1 MRLKHLHQLRIKR
14 NITEKLNIKIKTMN
28 KILYFTASWCG
39 PCKAL
44 APTIQQLQSE
54 GLNIQKVDVDND
66 QSLSAQYGVR
76 NVPTLIKI
84 DASGNAGARLVG
96 NQTAE
101 AIRALYGN

>member
-1 MRLKHLHQLRIKR
+1 
-14 NITEKLNIKIKTMN
+14 MN

-66 QSLSAQYGVR
+66 QSYLL
-76 NVPTLIKI
+76 NMELEMF
-84 DASGNAGARLVG
+84 LH
-96 NQTAE
+96 
-101 AIRALYGN
+101 